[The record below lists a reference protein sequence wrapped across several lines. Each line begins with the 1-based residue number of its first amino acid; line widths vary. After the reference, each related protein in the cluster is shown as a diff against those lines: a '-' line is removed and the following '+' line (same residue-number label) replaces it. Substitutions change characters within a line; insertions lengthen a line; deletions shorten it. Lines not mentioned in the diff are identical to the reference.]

1 MGEEKR
7 TEIPQT
13 QEEQDIQEWEN
24 PDDRRRLTED
34 VILDMLDHKQ
44 YKELKEELENNMYPV
59 DLADILEEFD
69 QKHLV
74 MVFRLLA
81 KEEAAETFTYM
92 NSDMRELLINA
103 LTDSELEE
111 VMEEMYLDDT
121 VDVLEEMPANVVDR
135 LLLATDEET
144 RAQINQL
151 LQYPEDSAGSVMN
164 VDYIALRKEMT
175 VAESILKIRQVGI
188 NKETIYTC
196 FVTDAQRRLEGV
208 VTIKDLLM
216 NPYDMK
222 IQDIMDE
229 NVIKAVTTED
239 QEEVV
244 DLFNKYDL
252 MCLPVVDHED
262 RLVGIVT
269 VDDVVDV
276 MEEEATEDIEKMAAM
291 LPSDKPYLKTGILE
305 LARNRIVWLTVLML
319 SSMIT
324 GSILTHYETAF
335 AALPLLVSFVP
346 MLTGTGGNAGSQSST
361 TVIRA
366 MTIGDVEPKDILKI
380 VWKEIR
386 VAVVVGIILAS
397 LNFIRLMVQ
406 YPGET
411 MVCITVVVSL
421 VVTIILAKTI
431 GCTLPILAQILHL
444 DPAIMAAPL
453 ISTIVDACSLIVYFQ
468 IACRLLAI

>member
-1 MGEEKR
+1 MEQYDAEELM
-7 TEIPQT
+7 QY
-13 QEEQDIQEWEN
+13 IQE
-24 PDDRRRLTED
+24 RKFRLLRARLSEMNEAD
-34 VILDMLDHKQ
+34 IAEFLG
-44 YKELKEELENNMYPV
+44 ELEDNP
-59 DLADILEEFD
+59 
-69 QKHLV
+69 KV
-74 MVFRLLA
+74 MVFRMLPKELAADVFAFLEPDVQEHIINSITDAELA
-81 KEEAAETFTYM
+81 KIIEDLFVDDAVDMLEELPATVVKRVMRTAGPETR
-92 NSDMRELLINA
+92 SLINQF
-103 LTDSELEE
+103 LK
-111 VMEEMYLDDT
+111 
-121 VDVLEEMPANVVDR
+121 
-135 LLLATDEET
+135 
-144 RAQINQL
+144 
-151 LQYPEDSAGSVMN
+151 YPENSAGSIMTAEYIGLKKYMN
-164 VDYIALRKEMT
+164 VEQAFAYIRAHG
-175 VAESILKIRQVGI
+175 VD
-188 NKETIYTC
+188 KETIYTC

-276 MEEEATEDIEKMAAM
+276 MEEEATEDIEKMAA
-291 LPSDKPYLKTGILE
+291 ILE

-453 ISTIVDACSLIVYFQ
+453 ISTIVEACSRIVYFQ
-468 IACRLLAI
+468 IACRVLAI